1 MSTLQKIYCSIV
13 VVGNGIAGL
22 TACDTLRAEGF
33 DGRITVIGDEPVA
46 PYSRPALSKALLR
59 DGDDLTSHLLP
70 AATHGAIERRGIAAI
85 GLDVDRQR
93 VLLADGEEVSYD
105 ALVISTGTRAKR
117 LGVGN
122 SSNEYTVRTL
132 ADALVLRGRLA
143 SKPSVVVVGS
153 GPLGMEIA
161 SGAVGAG
168 CTTTLVAKGAP
179 LASQIGTLLAA
190 RFCDAAL
197 EQGLRIV
204 TTDSAELVTRNG
216 ASVVALGDGKVIE
229 AEVIISAIGDAPNVE
244 WLASSGLLIG
254 DALVVNRRGLVRPNI
269 AAAGDVAAFPHA
281 GRVARVPLWTSAI
294 DQAKVAAAALLRP
307 DAPELA
313 FQQYFWTEAFGI
325 SVKAIGPTPVAGE
338 AEIVEGTGTQ
348 GVLRWRQ
355 SDGSATAVAL
365 DYRIP
370 IPKLRRIAACGWAEP
385 LLGK

>member
-1 MSTLQKIYCSIV
+1 MSALRSAPRDIV

-70 AATHGAIERRGIAAI
+70 EATHGAIERRGVAAV
-85 GLDVDRQR
+85 GLDVDRRR
-93 VLLADGEEVSYD
+93 VRLADGGEVSYD
-105 ALVISTGTRAKR
+105 ALVIATGTRARR
-117 LGVGN
+117 LGLG
-122 SSNEYTVRTL
+122 SRSDEYTVRTL
-132 ADALVLRGRLA
+132 ADALALRARLA
-143 SKPSVVVVGS
+143 SRPSVVVVGG

-168 CTTTLVAKGAP
+168 CATTLVAKGMP
-179 LASQIGTLLAA
+179 LASQLGALLAA
-190 RFCDAAL
+190 RFRDAAL
-197 EQGLRIV
+197 AQGLTIV
-204 TTDSAELVTRNG
+204 TTDSAEVVTRDG
-216 ASVVALGDGKVIE
+216 ASVVALDDGTVIE
-229 AEVIISAIGDAPNVE
+229 AEVIVSAIGDAPNVE
-244 WLASSGLLIG
+244 WLATSGLLTG
-254 DALVVNRRGLVRPNI
+254 GALVVDRRGLVRPDI

-281 GRVARVPLWTSAI
+281 GRIARVPLWTSAI

-307 DAPELA
+307 DAPELT

-325 SVKAIGPTPVAGE
+325 SLKAIGPTPVVGE
-338 AEIVEGTGTQ
+338 AEIVEGTGKQ

-355 SDGSATAVAL
+355 SDGTATAVAL

-370 IPKLRRIAACGWAEP
+370 IPKLRRVTACG
-385 LLGK
+385 L

>member
-1 MSTLQKIYCSIV
+1 MTALWNAPRDIV

-59 DGDDLTSHLLP
+59 DGDDFTSHLLP
-70 AATHGAIERRGIAAI
+70 EAMHGAVERRGIAAV

-93 VLLADGEEVSYD
+93 VRLADGDEVPYD
-105 ALVISTGTRAKR
+105 ALVISTGTRARR
-117 LGVGN
+117 LGRAK

-132 ADALVLRGRLA
+132 ADALALRARLA
-143 SKPSVVVVGS
+143 SRPSVVVVGG
-153 GPLGMEIA
+153 GPLGMEVA

-168 CTTTLVAKGAP
+168 CTTTLVARGAP
-179 LASQIGTLLAA
+179 LASQLGALLSA
-190 RFCDAAL
+190 RFRDAAVA
-197 EQGLRIV
+197 QGLTIV
-204 TTDSAELVTRNG
+204 TTDSAEVVARDDT
-216 ASVVALGDGKVIE
+216 SVVTIGSGTVIE
-229 AEVIISAIGDAPNVE
+229 AEVIVSAVGDTPTVE
-244 WLASSGLLIG
+244 WLATSGLLTG
-254 DALVVNRRGLVRPNI
+254 GALVVDRRGLVRPNI

-281 GRVARVPLWTSAI
+281 GRVARIPLWTSAI
-294 DQAKVAAAALLRP
+294 DQAKVAAAALLKP

-325 SVKAIGPTPVAGE
+325 SLKAIGWTPVAGE
-338 AEIVEGTGTQ
+338 AEIVEGTAGQ
-348 GVLRWRQ
+348 GVLRWHH

-370 IPKLRRIAACGWAEP
+370 IPKLRRLAARSV
-385 LLGK
+385 

>member
-1 MSTLQKIYCSIV
+1 MSALRSAPRDIV

-70 AATHGAIERRGIAAI
+70 EATHGAIERRGIAAV
-85 GLDVDRQR
+85 GLDVDRR
-93 VLLADGEEVSYD
+93 SVRLADGGEVPYD
-105 ALVISTGTRAKR
+105 ALVIATGTRARR
-117 LGVGN
+117 LGLG
-122 SSNEYTVRTL
+122 SRSDEYTVRTL
-132 ADALVLRGRLA
+132 ADALALRARLA
-143 SKPSVVVVGS
+143 SRPSVVVVGG

-168 CTTTLVAKGAP
+168 CATTLVAKGMP
-179 LASQIGTLLAA
+179 LASQLGALLAA
-190 RFCDAAL
+190 RFRDAAL
-197 EQGLRIV
+197 GQGLTIV
-204 TTDSAELVTRNG
+204 TTDSAEVVTRDG
-216 ASVVALGDGKVIE
+216 ASVVALDDGTVIE
-229 AEVIISAIGDAPNVE
+229 AEVIVSAIGDAPNVE
-244 WLASSGLLIG
+244 WLATSGLLTG
-254 DALVVNRRGLVRPNI
+254 GALVVDRRGLVRPDI

-281 GRVARVPLWTSAI
+281 GRIARVPLWTSAI

-307 DAPELA
+307 DAPELT

-325 SVKAIGPTPVAGE
+325 SLKAIGPTPVVGE
-338 AEIVEGTGTQ
+338 AEIVEGTGKQ

-355 SDGSATAVAL
+355 SDGTATAVAL

-370 IPKLRRIAACGWAEP
+370 IPKLRRVTACG
-385 LLGK
+385 L

>member
-1 MSTLQKIYCSIV
+1 MNTPRNGPRDIV

-70 AATHGAIERRGIAAI
+70 AATHGATERRGIAAVGVDI
-85 GLDVDRQR
+85 DRQR
-93 VLLADGEEVSYD
+93 VRLADGDEVPYD
-105 ALVISTGTRAKR
+105 ALVIATGTRARR
-117 LGVGN
+117 LGRG
-122 SSNEYTVRTL
+122 SSRDEYTVRTL
-132 ADALVLRGRLA
+132 ADALALRARLA
-143 SKPSVVVVGS
+143 SRPSVVVVGG

-161 SGAVGAG
+161 SGAIAAG
-168 CTTTLVAKGAP
+168 CATTLVSKGMP
-179 LASQIGTLLAA
+179 LACQLGAILAA
-190 RFCDAAL
+190 RFHDAACA
-197 EQGLRIV
+197 QGLTIV
-204 TTDSAELVTRNG
+204 TTDSAEVVKRDS
-216 ASVVALGDGKVIE
+216 ASVVALGDGTVIE
-229 AEVIISAIGDAPNVE
+229 AEVIVSAIGDAPNVE
-244 WLASSGLLIG
+244 WLTTSGLLTSG
-254 DALVVNRRGLVRPNI
+254 ALVVDRRGLVRPNI

-325 SVKAIGPTPVAGE
+325 SLKAIGPTPVVGE
-338 AEIVEGTGTQ
+338 PEVVEGTGEQ

-355 SDGSATAVAL
+355 PGGAATAVAL

-370 IPKLRRIAACGWAEP
+370 IPKLRRLTACN
-385 LLGK
+385 L

>member
-1 MSTLQKIYCSIV
+1 MNTLRNTPRDIV

-70 AATHGAIERRGIAAI
+70 EATHGATERRGVAAV

-93 VLLADGEEVSYD
+93 VVLADGDEVPYD
-105 ALVISTGTRAKR
+105 ALVIATGTRARR
-117 LGVGN
+117 LGRAG
-122 SSNEYTVRTL
+122 SSDEYTVRTL
-132 ADALVLRGRLA
+132 ADALALRARLA
-143 SKPSVVVVGS
+143 SKPSVVVVGG

-161 SGAVGAG
+161 SGAVAAG
-168 CTTTLVAKGAP
+168 CATTLVSHGMP
-179 LASQIGTLLAA
+179 LASQLGTSLAA
-190 RFCDAAL
+190 PFHDAAL
-197 EQGLRIV
+197 AQGLTIV
-204 TTDSAELVTRNG
+204 TTGCAEIAMRDG
-216 ASVVALGDGKVIE
+216 ASVVVLGDGDVIE
-229 AEVIISAIGDAPNVE
+229 AEVIVSAIGDAPNVE
-244 WLASSGLLIG
+244 WLATSGLLTRG
-254 DALVVNRRGLVRPNI
+254 ALVVDRRGLVRPNI

-307 DAPELA
+307 DTPELA

-325 SVKAIGPTPVAGE
+325 SLKAIGPTPVVGE
-338 AEIVEGTGTQ
+338 AEIVEGTSEQ
-348 GVLRWRQ
+348 GVLRWRHA
-355 SDGSATAVAL
+355 DGSATAVAL

-370 IPKLRRIAACGWAEP
+370 IPKLRRLTARN
-385 LLGK
+385 L

>member
-1 MSTLQKIYCSIV
+1 MDTLRKAPRDIV

-70 AATHGAIERRGIAAI
+70 EATHGAAERRGIAAV
-85 GLDVDRQR
+85 GVDVDRQR
-93 VLLADGEEVSYD
+93 VRLADGDEAPYD
-105 ALVISTGTRAKR
+105 ALVIATGTRARR
-117 LGVGN
+117 LGRAH
-122 SSNEYTVRTL
+122 SHDEYSVRTL
-132 ADALVLRGRLA
+132 ADALTLRARLA
-143 SKPSVVVVGS
+143 SRPSVVVVGG

-161 SGAVGAG
+161 SGAVAAG
-168 CTTTLVAKGAP
+168 CATTLVSKGMP
-179 LASQIGTLLAA
+179 LASQLGELLAA
-190 RFCDAAL
+190 PFHDAAL
-197 EQGLRIV
+197 AQGLTIV
-204 TTDSAELVTRNG
+204 TTGSAEIVTRDG
-216 ASVVALGDGKVIE
+216 AAVVALGDGTVIE
-229 AEVIISAIGDAPNVE
+229 AEVIVSAIGDAPNVE
-244 WLASSGLLIG
+244 WLASSELLTG
-254 DALVVNRRGLVRPNI
+254 GALVVDRRGLVRPNI

-294 DQAKVAAAALLRP
+294 DQAKVAATALLRP

-325 SVKAIGPTPVAGE
+325 SLKAIGPTPVVGE
-338 AEIVEGTGTQ
+338 PEVVEGTGEQ

-355 SDGSATAVAL
+355 PDGAATAVAL

-370 IPKLRRIAACGWAEP
+370 IPKLRRLTACNP
-385 LLGK
+385 

>member
-1 MSTLQKIYCSIV
+1 MDTLRKAPRDIV

-70 AATHGAIERRGIAAI
+70 EATHGATERRGIAAV
-85 GLDVDRQR
+85 GVDVDRQR
-93 VLLADGEEVSYD
+93 VRLADGDEAPYD
-105 ALVISTGTRAKR
+105 ALVIATGTRARR
-117 LGVGN
+117 LGRAHGN
-122 SSNEYTVRTL
+122 DEYTVRTL
-132 ADALVLRGRLA
+132 ADALALRARLA
-143 SKPSVVVVGS
+143 SRPSVVVVGG

-161 SGAVGAG
+161 SGAVAAG
-168 CTTTLVAKGAP
+168 CATTLVSKGMP
-179 LASQIGTLLAA
+179 LASQLGELLAA
-190 RFCDAAL
+190 PFHAAAL
-197 EQGLRIV
+197 AQGLTIV
-204 TTDSAELVTRNG
+204 TAGSAEIVMRDG
-216 ASVVALGDGKVIE
+216 VAVVALGDGTVIE
-229 AEVIISAIGDAPNVE
+229 AEVIVSAIGDAPNVE
-244 WLASSGLLIG
+244 WLASSELLTG
-254 DALVVNRRGLVRPNI
+254 GALVVDRRGLVRPNI

-325 SVKAIGPTPVAGE
+325 SLKAIGPTPVVGE
-338 AEIVEGTGTQ
+338 PEVVEGTVEQ

-355 SDGSATAVAL
+355 PDGAATAVAL

-370 IPKLRRIAACGWAEP
+370 IPKLRRLTACNP
-385 LLGK
+385 

>member
-1 MSTLQKIYCSIV
+1 MTALWNAPRDIV

-59 DGDDLTSHLLP
+59 DGDDFTSHLLP
-70 AATHGAIERRGIAAI
+70 EAMHGAVERRGIAAV

-93 VLLADGEEVSYD
+93 VRLADGDEVPYD
-105 ALVISTGTRAKR
+105 ALVISTGTRARR
-117 LGVGN
+117 LGRAK

-132 ADALVLRGRLA
+132 ADALALRARLA
-143 SKPSVVVVGS
+143 SRPSVVVVGG
-153 GPLGMEIA
+153 GPLGMEVA

-168 CTTTLVAKGAP
+168 CTTTLVARGAP
-179 LASQIGTLLAA
+179 LASQLGALLSA
-190 RFCDAAL
+190 RFRDAAVA
-197 EQGLRIV
+197 QGLTIV
-204 TTDSAELVTRNG
+204 TTDSAEVVARDDT
-216 ASVVALGDGKVIE
+216 SVVTIGSGTVIE
-229 AEVIISAIGDAPNVE
+229 AEVIVSAVGDTPNVE
-244 WLASSGLLIG
+244 WLATSGLLTG
-254 DALVVNRRGLVRPNI
+254 GALVVDRRGLVRPNI

-281 GRVARVPLWTSAI
+281 GRVARIPLWTSAI
-294 DQAKVAAAALLRP
+294 DQAKVAAAALLKP

-325 SVKAIGPTPVAGE
+325 SLKAIGWTPVAGE
-338 AEIVEGTGTQ
+338 AEIVEGTAGQ
-348 GVLRWRQ
+348 GVLRWHH

-370 IPKLRRIAACGWAEP
+370 IPKLRRLAARSV
-385 LLGK
+385 

>member
-1 MSTLQKIYCSIV
+1 MSALRKAPGDIV

-46 PYSRPALSKALLR
+46 AYSRPALSKALLR
-59 DGDDLTSHLLP
+59 GGDDLTSHLLP
-70 AATHGAIERRGIAAI
+70 EATHGATELRGIAAV

-93 VLLADGEEVSYD
+93 VRLADGDEVPYD
-105 ALVISTGTRAKR
+105 ALVISTGTRARR
-117 LGVGN
+117 LGLD
-122 SSNEYTVRTL
+122 SHRDEYTVRTL
-132 ADALVLRGRLA
+132 ADALALRARLA
-143 SKPSVVVVGS
+143 SRPSVVVVGG

-168 CTTTLVAKGAP
+168 CTTTLVAKGMP
-179 LASQIGTLLAA
+179 LASHLGVLLAA
-190 RFCDAAL
+190 RFHDAAL
-197 EQGLRIV
+197 AQGLTIV
-204 TTDSAELVTRNG
+204 TTDSAELVTRDG
-216 ASVVALGDGKVIE
+216 ASVVALGDGTVIE
-229 AEVIISAIGDAPNVE
+229 AEVIVSAIGDVPNVE
-244 WLASSGLLIG
+244 WLATSGLLADG
-254 DALVVNRRGLVRPNI
+254 ALLVDTRGLVRPNI
-269 AAAGDVAAFPHA
+269 AAVGDVAAFPHA

-294 DQAKVAAAALLRP
+294 DQAKAAAAALLRP

-325 SVKAIGPTPVAGE
+325 SLKAIGPTPVAGE
-338 AEIVEGTGTQ
+338 AEIVEGTSEQ

-370 IPKLRRIAACGWAEP
+370 IPKLRRVAVCSM
-385 LLGK
+385 